1 MIDAHGQTRSCP
13 MIGEVAGIHPMT
25 QVAMRL
31 LFVAVS
37 VCFLC
42 LGCEKKPQPTAKAVY
57 LVPIGSDLSLNIGG
71 LQSYYKEHYGLE
83 LKTLPSMAIDDSV
96 LDPSRDQI
104 VAERVIDAIQN
115 RYSEARDPENV
126 LIGLTA
132 KDMYIQQ
139 RPDWA
144 WAFSYRGNGRLAVI
158 SNARMTP
165 SNYGLPP
172 NQPLLET
179 RERKFVTKNIGILYY
194 GKSPSEDPKS
204 VLYGKVGGLDDLD
217 GMGEEF

>member
-1 MIDAHGQTRSCP
+1 
-13 MIGEVAGIHPMT
+13 MT
-25 QVAMRL
+25 KKATRL
-31 LFVAVS
+31 LFAAFS
-37 VCFLC
+37 ACACLLF
-42 LGCEKKPQPTAKAVY
+42 LGCEKKLQPTAKAVY

-71 LQSYYKEHYGLE
+71 LQSYYQEHYGLGI
-83 LKTLPSMAIDDSV
+83 KTLPSMAIDDTV
-96 LDPSRDQI
+96 LDRSRNQL
-104 VAERVIDAIQN
+104 VAERVVDAMQS

-132 KDMYIQQ
+132 KDIYIQQ
-139 RPDWA
+139 KPEWA

-158 SNARMTP
+158 SNAHMTP

-172 NQPLLET
+172 NQTLLET

-194 GKSPSEDPKS
+194 GKSLSDDPKS
-204 VLYGKVGGLDDLD
+204 VLYGKVTGLDDLD